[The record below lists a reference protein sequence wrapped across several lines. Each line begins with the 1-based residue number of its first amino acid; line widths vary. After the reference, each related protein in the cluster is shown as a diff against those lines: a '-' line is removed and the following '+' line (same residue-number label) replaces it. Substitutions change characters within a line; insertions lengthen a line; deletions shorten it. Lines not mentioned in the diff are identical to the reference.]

1 MLNMARGGGR
11 GEEVTFELP
20 SEVDASKSKLVIT
33 NGPADE
39 GSALE
44 SPLKLSP
51 FEGRIYLL

>member
-1 MLNMARGGGR
+1 MP
-11 GEEVTFELP
+11 T
-20 SEVDASKSKLVIT
+20 EVDASKSKLVIT